1 LKQGI
6 NMAVHSYTG
15 CTGKITANTTIIGF
29 VSGDFSLAQA
39 TGKYITL
46 GTNTNVAHTRGVK
59 TVSGTLKKAW
69 GISDEELWTWFN
81 TSAEYTI
88 EFDAEQTGTD
98 TYTVS
103 GCVLTDLAI
112 EGLEAGAEGALMVN
126 ASFEGLTFN
135 RDA

>member
-1 LKQGI
+1 
-6 NMAVHSYTG
+6 MAIHSYTG
-15 CTGKITANTTIIGF
+15 CTGKIEATGAIVGF
-29 VSGDFSLAQA
+29 VSGDFSMAQA

-46 GTNTNVAHTRGVK
+46 GTNTNTAHTRGVK

-69 GISDEELWTWFN
+69 GISDEDLWTWFN
-81 TSAEYTI
+81 TSAEKTI
-88 EFDAEQTGTD
+88 TFDAEQTGTD
-98 TYTVS
+98 TYTIS

-112 EGLEAGAEGALMVN
+112 EGLEAGSEGALMIT